1 MTERLDRIEAAL
13 EQVVQIQTSQAQDI
27 DAIIGALSSLD
38 TYAKAAAEAGQR
50 TDARLDQLT
59 NIVASNSQQIA
70 SNSQQIASNSQQIA
84 SNAQQI
90 AEHNQRFASLV
101 ERIDENN
108 QRFNILIEEAR
119 ADRAEW
125 RSRFG
130 NPEGEQN

>member
-59 NIVASNSQQIA
+59 NIVASN
-70 SNSQQIASNSQQIA
+70 
-84 SNAQQI
+84 AQQI